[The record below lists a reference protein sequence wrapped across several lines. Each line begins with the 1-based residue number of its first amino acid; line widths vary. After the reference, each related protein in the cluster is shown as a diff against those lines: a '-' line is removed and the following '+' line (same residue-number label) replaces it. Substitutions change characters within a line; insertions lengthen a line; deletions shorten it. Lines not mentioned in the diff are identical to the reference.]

1 MNENQTSSTMKYL
14 AENIKYLRKQKQLT
28 QDDLALKIGVKR
40 SMIGSYEES
49 RAVPK
54 LPLLQAMAFYF
65 NVSLHDLL
73 DKDLSLPQQ
82 NQNKIE
88 TDIKANHLRIL
99 STVVDKENNELLTV
113 VPEKAAAGYLNGYA
127 DVEFVESLTAFSLPL
142 PEISHDRTYRIFQIK
157 GDSMQPVPSG
167 TYIIC
172 RYLDNWYNVKDGK
185 TYVVLTKDEGI
196 VYKRLYNKLEET
208 KTLEMISDNTMYS
221 PFSVHISNVM
231 EIWQAMGFIS
241 FQLPDADVPSLF
253 KLNNLYSEL
262 KSEIENIKK
271 SFTK

>member
-1 MNENQTSSTMKYL
+1 MKYI
-14 AENIKYLRKQKQLT
+14 AENIKYLRKQKKLT

-40 SMIGSYEES
+40 SLIGSYEEG

-54 LPLLQAMAFYF
+54 LSLLQAMAYYF
-65 NVSLHDLL
+65 NVALNDLL
-73 DKDLSLPQQ
+73 DKDLRHQEQ
-82 NQNKIE
+82 DAKTE
-88 TDIKANHLRIL
+88 KHLQGNNLRVL
-99 STVVDKENNELLTV
+99 TTVLDKENEELISV
-113 VPEKAAAGYLNGYA
+113 VPAKAAAGYLNGYG

-157 GDSMQPVPSG
+157 GDSMEPVPTG

-172 RYLDNWYNVKDGK
+172 RYLDNWYSIKDGK

-196 VYKRLYNKLEET
+196 VYKRLYNRLEES
-208 KTLEMISDNTMYS
+208 KTIEMVSDNPFYT

-231 EIWQAMGFIS
+231 EVWQAMGFIS

-253 KLNNLYSEL
+253 KLNTMYTEL
-262 KSEIENIKK
+262 KTELEQLKK
-271 SFTK
+271 AII

>member
-1 MNENQTSSTMKYL
+1 MKYI
-14 AENIKYLRKQKQLT
+14 AENIRYLRKQKQLT
-28 QDDLALKIGVKR
+28 QDELALKIGVKR

-65 NVSLHDLL
+65 NVALNDLL
-73 DKDLSLPQQ
+73 DTDLSKSIDE
-82 NQNKIE
+82 N
-88 TDIKANHLRIL
+88 DIKSAVEGSNLRVL
-99 STVVDKENNELLTV
+99 TTVVDKENKELMSV
-113 VPEKAAAGYLNGYA
+113 VPAKASAGYLNGYG
-127 DVEFVESLTAFSLPL
+127 DVEFVESLSAFSLPL

-157 GDSMQPVPSG
+157 GDSMEPVPTG

-172 RYLDNWYNVKDGK
+172 RYLDNWYNIKDGK

-196 VYKRLYNKLEET
+196 VYKRLYNRLEES
-208 KTLEMISDNTMYS
+208 KTLEMISDNHLYS

-231 EIWQAMGFIS
+231 EVWQAMGFIS

-253 KLNNLYSEL
+253 KLNTMYAEL
-262 KSEIENIKK
+262 KTEIESLKK
-271 SFTK
+271 AMV